1 MSGVQRAA
9 EVATYSRRGTRGERQ
24 AAWRRL
30 LRYGLRLVAPPA
42 AFFVLTV
49 IAWDLFVRLT
59 HIKPYLLPRPSQ
71 VAEVLLNSQWRWLD
85 HVLVTSIEVV
95 GGFVLST
102 VLGILIGVLVTW
114 SDSVRLAVLPFLVLF
129 NSLPKIA
136 LAPLF
141 IIWLGYGVIPNM
153 WIAFLVAFFPVALN
167 TARGV
172 VEIEPDFIDLASIL
186 RTPKWR
192 VYWHIRLANA
202 LPYIFTGMKVAST
215 QAVVGAIIGEFV
227 ASSKGLAGLIM
238 AAQASLAVDIIL
250 GALVWISLLGL
261 TLFGLI
267 SLVEWWLMPW
277 ARYIEAD

>member
-1 MSGVQRAA
+1 MKDVQKA
-9 EVATYSRRGTRGERQ
+9 EGAISYAGRVPSRRRM
-24 AAWRRL
+24 ALWRAFRH
-30 LRYGLRLVAPPA
+30 GLRMIGPPA
-42 AFFVLTV
+42 AFFVLSV
-49 IAWDLFVRLT
+49 IAWDLFVTLAR
-59 HIKPYLLPRPSQ
+59 IQPYFLPRPSQ
-71 VAEVLLNSQWRWLD
+71 VGTALLNPQWRWLD
-85 HVLVTSIEVV
+85 HVLVTSVEVV

-102 VLGILIGVLVTW
+102 VFGIVIGVLVTW
-114 SDSVRLAVLPFLVLF
+114 SDSVRRAVLPFLVLF

-153 WIAFLVAFFPVALN
+153 WIAFLVAFFPVVLN

-172 VEIEPDFIDLASIL
+172 VEIDPDFIDLASIL
-186 RTPKWR
+186 HTPRWR

-261 TLFGLI
+261 TLFGVI
-267 SLVEWWLMPW
+267 SLIEWWLMPW
-277 ARYIEAD
+277 ARHVETD

>member
-1 MSGVQRAA
+1 MV
-9 EVATYSRRGTRGERQ
+9 V
-24 AAWRRL
+24 
-30 LRYGLRLVAPPA
+30 
-42 AFFVLTV
+42 V
-49 IAWDLFVRLT
+49 IAWDVFVTLSG
-59 HIKPYLLPRPSQ
+59 IQPYLLPRPTR
-71 VAEVLLNSQWRWLD
+71 VAAVLLDPQWRWLE
-85 HVLVTSIEVV
+85 HAVVTALEVI
-95 GGFVLST
+95 GGFALSAI
-102 VLGILIGVLVTW
+102 LGMVIGVLVTW
-114 SDSVRLAVLPFLVLF
+114 SDSLRMAVLPFLVLF

-141 IIWLGYGVIPNM
+141 IIWLGYGLIPNM

-172 VEIEPDFIDLASIL
+172 VEIDPDFIDLASIL
-186 RTPKWR
+186 RTPRWR

-238 AAQASLAVDIIL
+238 AAQASLSVDIIL

-261 TLFGLI
+261 TLFGFI

-277 ARYIEAD
+277 ARHSRRG

>member
-1 MSGVQRAA
+1 MQKAERAVVYA
-9 EVATYSRRGTRGERQ
+9 AQGAAAGER
-24 AAWRRL
+24 APSWRV
-30 LRYGLRLVAPPA
+30 LRQGLRVVGPPA
-42 AFFVLTV
+42 AFFVV
-49 IAWDLFVRLT
+49 VVVVWDVFVTLSG
-59 HIKPYLLPRPSQ
+59 IQPYLLPRPAR
-71 VAEVLLNSQWRWLD
+71 VASALLNPQWRWFE
-85 HVLVTSIEVV
+85 HGVVTSLEVI
-95 GGFVLST
+95 GGFVLSA
-102 VLGILIGVLVTW
+102 VLGMVIGVLVTW
-114 SDSVRLAVLPFLVLF
+114 SDSLRLAVLPFLVLF

-141 IIWLGYGVIPNM
+141 IIWLGYGIIPNM

-172 VEIEPDFIDLASIL
+172 VEIDPDFIDLASIL
-186 RTPKWR
+186 RTTKWR

-261 TLFGLI
+261 TLFGFI

-277 ARYIEAD
+277 ARHSRKG